1 MYSLF
6 RKEITTFFG
15 SLTGY
20 LVAFVFLIANGLFLW
35 VFPGNYNLLDNG
47 YATLDGYFSLA
58 PWIFLFLIPA
68 LTMRLFAEE
77 KRSGTLEIL
86 VTRPVSLFQLV
97 WAKYL
102 AGLVL
107 VLLCLLPTV
116 VYFYSVYSLGNPPG
130 NWDAGAAW
138 GSFIGLFCLAAGYVA
153 IGLAASATT
162 DNPVL
167 AFVLALFVSF
177 LCYLGFEFAADLNF
191 SPAISE
197 MLIQLG
203 INEHYLSVS
212 RGVVDSRDLI
222 YFLSLGFFFLVI
234 TSVLLQ
240 YKQKHWKQQSKKLG
254 MLVVGLIVLS
264 YLSGA
269 WFFRLDLTAEKRYS
283 LSPISKQLIQQ
294 LDSPIK
300 VDVFLGGELPP
311 GFRKLQQALVEK
323 IQDINAYS
331 DYRIHYELIDPYEL
345 VSTSE
350 EQKKLFD
357 RLVSLGLRP
366 TDLRLQRDE
375 GTVTKLIFP
384 GAIVKY
390 KDYDVGIN
398 LLKNNPSLSPEVN
411 LNQSEETLEY
421 ELMRALN
428 SLMADASP
436 RVAFL
441 QGQGELT
448 EPETRDIRQTLSE
461 NFQLTDL
468 HASELFQKED
478 LPDALV
484 IADPKQAFSEQ
495 DKFYIDQYLMRG
507 GNLLW
512 LVDPVR
518 VSLDSLSRGETA
530 LAFPR
535 DLNLN
540 DQLFRYGVRV
550 NTNLV
555 QDVECLM
562 IPVNTSPVGSAPKY
576 TPAPWYYSPLLKPS
590 QSHVLS
596 RNLNQLKAEFVSTI
610 DTVGKDPAIQK
621 YVVLQTSSYSRKI
634 QTPLEVSLQSI
645 NQPPSE
651 SVFNEK
657 HLMIGVLLEG
667 QFSSVFQNRMLDD
680 FNTQKIEVM
689 NRSEPARMIVLADGS
704 LIANQVSRRN
714 GQIQTLPLGYDRY
727 SQQTFGNK
735 EFLVHAISYLCD
747 ETGIMSLRSQAFK
760 IRLLDKVKIRE
771 NRLFWQLFN
780 VLVPL
785 VFISLLGLIFSLV
798 RRRKYSR

>member
-58 PWIFLFLIPA
+58 PWIFLFLVPA
-68 LTMRLFAEE
+68 LTMRLLAEE

-86 VTRPVSLFQLV
+86 VTRPISLLQLV

-107 VLLCLLPTV
+107 VLLCLLPTL
-116 VYFYSVYSLGNPPG
+116 VYFYTVYQLGNPAG
-130 NWDAGAAW
+130 NWDAGASW
-138 GSFIGLFCLAAGYVA
+138 GAFIGLFCLAAGYVA

-167 AFVLALFVSF
+167 AFMLALFVSF
-177 LCYLGFEFAADLNF
+177 LTYQGFELAAGLNF
-191 SPAISE
+191 SPAIRE

-222 YFLSLGFFFLVI
+222 YFLSLSFFFLVV
-234 TSVLLQ
+234 TSLLLQ
-240 YKQKHWKQQSKKLG
+240 QKQKKRNQQLKKLAILMG
-254 MLVVGLIVLS
+254 GLLVMNLVA
-264 YLSGA
+264 GA
-269 WFFRLDLTAEKRYS
+269 WFFRLDLTSEKRYS
-283 LSPISKQLIQQ
+283 LSPVSKQLIQQ
-294 LDSPIK
+294 LDAPIK
-300 VDVFLGGELPP
+300 VDIFLDGELPP

-323 IQDINAYS
+323 IQDINAYA
-331 DYRIHYELIDPYEL
+331 DYRVHYELLDPYKL
-345 VSTSE
+345 VSTTE
-350 EQKKLFD
+350 EQNKLFD

-384 GAIVKY
+384 GAVIKY
-390 KDYDVGIN
+390 KDYDIGIN
-398 LLKNNPSLSPEVN
+398 LLKNNPSLSPETN
-411 LNQSEETLEY
+411 LNQSVETLEY
-421 ELMRALN
+421 ELMRAFNVLLTDN
-428 SLMADASP
+428 KP
-436 RVAFL
+436 TVAFL
-441 QGQGELT
+441 QGQDELT
-448 EPETRDIRQTLSE
+448 EPETRDIRQTLTE
-461 NFQLTDL
+461 NFQVTDMR
-468 HASELFQKED
+468 AEALFQAES
-478 LPDALV
+478 LPDVLV

-512 LVDPVR
+512 LIDPVR
-518 VSLDSLSRGETA
+518 VSLDSLSRGETT
-530 LAFPR
+530 LAFSR

-550 NTNLV
+550 NPNLV

-562 IPVNTSPVGSAPKY
+562 IPVNTAPVGSPPKY
-576 TPAPWYYSPLLKPS
+576 TPAPWYYSPLLKAS
-590 QSHVLS
+590 QAHVLS

-610 DTVGKDPAIQK
+610 DTVGKDPAIRK
-621 YVVLQTSSYSRKI
+621 SVVLHTSNYSRKI

-645 NQPPSE
+645 NQPPSQ
-651 SVFNEK
+651 SMFNEK
-657 HLMIGVLLEG
+657 YLMAGVLLEG
-667 QFSSVFQNRMLDD
+667 QFPSVFQNRMLTD

-689 NRSEPARMIVLADGS
+689 DRSKPARMIVIADGS

-714 GQIQTLPLGYDRY
+714 GQVQILPLGYDRY

-747 ETGIMSLRSQAFK
+747 KTGLMFLRSQAFQ

-771 NRLFWQLFN
+771 QRLFWQLFN
-780 VLVPL
+780 VLIPL
-785 VFISLLGLIFSLV
+785 ALISVLGLIFSV
-798 RRRKYSR
+798 IRRRKYSG